1 MDTQEAEIPTSNGV
15 REKKRVALSSVVAA
29 VFLTLIKLVVG
40 ITTGSLGILSEAA
53 HSGLD
58 LVAAGVTWFAV
69 SVSSRPPDRDH
80 TYGHGK
86 IENLSALFETF
97 LLLLTCVW
105 IIYEAVQR
113 LFFKDVEVEANFWA
127 FLIMVI
133 SIVVDIS
140 RSRALYRVAKKYK
153 SQALE
158 ADALHFS
165 TDIWSSSVVIGGLI
179 LVRLSDLLGVEWLV
193 KADAVAAL
201 AVAGIVIYVSVKLGT
216 RTISALLDAAPAG
229 LQDEIAYVALVPG
242 VLEVR
247 RARVRIAGPETFAD
261 LTLIVSNDTNLEQA
275 HEIADQAEAAVR
287 HILPGADVVVHIEP
301 LFRGED
307 GIVNTVRR
315 LAAKHGMSVHGL
327 RIYDVANSRLLELHI
342 EVEDTLS
349 VDEAHAKIST
359 FESEIGRALPIIHQ
373 VVSHIEPTGELV
385 ERQKGSPDDE
395 SMILEVLRGLKDRL
409 DQECRFHQVEVH
421 RAANELFVTL
431 HCTVDPNTTIIDAH
445 TLTENIENELHS
457 SIPQLSRVVIHVEPP
472 DADDS
477 LAVD

>member
-1 MDTQEAEIPTSNGV
+1 MDTQETEILTPSGD
-15 REKKRVALSSVVAA
+15 REKKLVALSSVLAA

-40 ITTGSLGILSEAA
+40 IITGSLGILSEAA

-69 SVSSRPPDRDH
+69 SVSSRPPDREH

-113 LFFKDVEVEANFWA
+113 LFFKEVEVEANFWA

-133 SIVVDIS
+133 SILVDIS

-179 LVRLSDLLGVEWLV
+179 LVRLSDLLGIEWLI
-193 KADAVAAL
+193 KADAIAAL
-201 AVAGIVIYVSVKLGT
+201 AVAGIVIYVSVRLGM
-216 RTISALLDAAPAG
+216 RTVSALLDTVPAG
-229 LQDEIAYVALVPG
+229 LQDEIAYAAHVPG
-242 VLEVR
+242 VVDVK
-247 RARVRIAGPETFAD
+247 RARVRIAGPEAFAD
-261 LTLIVSNDTNLEQA
+261 LTLTVSHDTTLEQA
-275 HEIADQAEAAVR
+275 HEIADRAEKAVCQ
-287 HILPGADVVVHIEP
+287 ILPGADVVVHIEP
-301 LFRGED
+301 FMRGED
-307 GIVNTVRR
+307 GIVNTVRS
-315 LAAKHGMSVHGL
+315 LAAKHGMSAHAV
-327 RIYDVANSRLLELHI
+327 RIYDVADSRLLELHI

-349 VDEAHAKIST
+349 VDEAHVRVSS
-359 FESEIGRALPIIHQ
+359 FESEIRRALPSIQQ
-373 VVSHIEPTGELV
+373 VVTHIEPVGEL
-385 ERQKGSPDDE
+385 EEWQRGSPDDE
-395 SMILEVLRGLKDRL
+395 NTILEALQGLQDRL
-409 DQECRFHQVEVH
+409 YPECRFHQVEVH
-421 RAANELFVTL
+421 RTANELFVTL
-431 HCTVDPNTTIIDAH
+431 HCTVDPKTTIVDAH
-445 TLTENIENELHS
+445 MLTENVENELRL

-472 DADDS
+472 EANE
-477 LAVD
+477 A

>member
-1 MDTQEAEIPTSNGV
+1 MDTQETEILTPNGD
-15 REKKRVALSSVVAA
+15 REKKLVALSSVLAA

-40 ITTGSLGILSEAA
+40 IITGSLGILSEAA

-69 SVSSRPPDRDH
+69 SVSSRPPDREH

-133 SIVVDIS
+133 SILVDIS
-140 RSRALYRVAKKYK
+140 RSRALYRVARKYK

-165 TDIWSSSVVIGGLI
+165 TDIWSSSVVIGGLV
-179 LVRLSDLLGVEWLV
+179 LVRLSDVLGVEWLV

-201 AVAGIVIYVSVKLGT
+201 GVAGIVVYVSVRLGM

-229 LQDEIAYVALVPG
+229 LQDEIAYAALVPG
-242 VLEVR
+242 VLEVKQ
-247 RARVRIAGPETFAD
+247 ARVRIAGPETFAD
-261 LTLIVSNDTNLEQA
+261 LTLVVSHDTTLEQA
-275 HEIADQAEAAVR
+275 HEIADQAEAVVCK
-287 HILPGADVVVHIEP
+287 IMPGADVVVHIEP
-301 LFRGED
+301 LVREED
-307 GIVNTVRR
+307 SVVSTVRR
-315 LAAKHGMSVHGL
+315 LAAKYGMSTHGV
-327 RIYDVANSRLLELHI
+327 RIYDIADNRLLELHI

-349 VDEAHAKIST
+349 VDEAHAKVSS
-359 FESEIGRALPIIHQ
+359 FESEIRSALPSIYQ
-373 VVSHIEPTGELV
+373 VVSHIEPIRELEEV
-385 ERQKGSPDDE
+385 QIGLPDDE
-395 SMILEVLRGLKDRL
+395 STVLEVLQGVKDRM
-409 DQECRFHQVEVH
+409 DQECHFHQVEVH
-421 RAANELFVTL
+421 RVAGELFVTL
-431 HCTVDPNTTIIDAH
+431 HCTVDPKTAIVDAH
-445 TLTENIENELHS
+445 TLTEIVENELRS
-457 SIPQLSRVVIHVEPP
+457 SIPQLGRVVIHVEPP
-472 DADDS
+472 D
-477 LAVD
+477 VDAA